1 MKKTLIALFGI
12 SVFAG
17 AGYAAWAYTPVGKST
32 LAKWLLKKWG
42 KMAEREE
49 KKLDKEKLTNELA
62 RLDYEDHE
70 LLFRYTLL
78 DPFAKDDKGKLTG
91 KTKQRFE
98 KLLKKIADRK
108 ILNRADLSQLDN
120 IVLPG

>member
-17 AGYAAWAYTPVGKST
+17 AGYAAWAYTPIGKST
-32 LAKWLLKKWG
+32 LAKLLLKKWG

-49 KKLDKEKLTNELA
+49 KKLDKEKLTKELA
-62 RLDYEDHE
+62 KLDYADHE

-78 DPFAKDDKGKLTG
+78 DPFAKDDKGELKG

-98 KLLKKIADRK
+98 KLLKKMAERK
-108 ILNRADLSQLDN
+108 MLERADLSQLDN

>member
-17 AGYAAWAYTPVGKST
+17 AGYAAWAYTPLGKNT
-32 LAKWLLKKWG
+32 LAKWLIKKWD
-42 KMAEREE
+42 KMAEREN
-49 KKLDKEKLTNELA
+49 KKLDKDKLIKELA
-62 RLDYEDHE
+62 KLDYSDHE

-78 DPFAKDDKGKLTG
+78 DPFAKDDKGELTG
-91 KTKQRFE
+91 KAKQRFE
-98 KLLKKIADRK
+98 KLLKKMADRK
-108 ILNRADLSQLDN
+108 IFDRADLSQLDN